1 MGCFLQKSIVFCG
14 AVPFFDKFLS
24 EENIMKKLFAS
35 VPILL
40 FLILI
45 LSGCS
50 AVGEKSASL
59 TIIYGATAVLS
70 LLLLIGCL
78 LLVRKNKAWFIL
90 LFSSVLVVNIGYTFL
105 AMSTCLEMALW
116 ANRVAYLGSV
126 FLPLAMLMI
135 ILDVSGTKHP
145 KWLHGALGALSFL
158 VFLIA
163 ASPGILP
170 IYYKE
175 VSFAVVNGVST
186 LVKVYGP
193 LHPLYLVYLLGYFA
207 AMVTVIIRAKIKK
220 TIDTTANA
228 AIPAIAV
235 FVNIGVWFIEQ
246 LVVIDFE
253 MLSVSYIISELFLLG
268 VHLVMNEYRRLK
280 MIVKQVES
288 VQNYSEAETSTP
300 NVMLEKPVE
309 SESIAPERI
318 EFFMMGLQTLTPAE
332 RAIYDAYVARVTTK
346 EIMANMDIKE
356 STLKY
361 HNRNLYG
368 KLGVSSRKELLEV
381 HKQIKSVQTVL
392 GGANHDA
399 GK

>member
-1 MGCFLQKSIVFCG
+1 
-14 AVPFFDKFLS
+14 
-24 EENIMKKLFAS
+24 
-35 VPILL
+35 
-40 FLILI
+40 
-45 LSGCS
+45 
-50 AVGEKSASL
+50 
-59 TIIYGATAVLS
+59 
-70 LLLLIGCL
+70 
-78 LLVRKNKAWFIL
+78 
-90 LFSSVLVVNIGYTFL
+90 
-105 AMSTCLEMALW
+105 MALW

-145 KWLHGALGALSFL
+145 KWLHGALGALSIL

-207 AMVTVIIRAKIKK
+207 AMVAVIIRAKIKK

-228 AIPAIAV
+228 AILAIAV

-246 LVVIDFE
+246 LVAIDFE

-280 MIVKQVES
+280 MIVKKVES

-318 EFFMMGLQTLTPAE
+318 EFFMMGLKTLTPTE

-346 EIMANMDIKE
+346 EIMANMDIKD

-381 HKQIKSVQTVL
+381 HKQIKSVQAVL
-392 GGANHDA
+392 GEANHDA